1 MKIPFQTI
9 VTFSKKIHDNRVRKI
24 FFNFILSNTAFW
36 LLLSTPDCFLHSGVA
51 VWLGLVYQQASSFK
65 NNFSP
70 TCRPSWRNWTQLTN
84 RIWEIKTRKFR
95 ISGIGLIISLRLHLP
110 ALCCEACFV
119 KFGFKEEAIELL
131 IACYRSPLFKA
142 VSDTVLSLHNKLKEL
157 SVLCYL
163 IVLLPQ
169 SERVKA
175 SISALWYCNAK
186 QKCDRKEQQHR
197 GNS

>member
-9 VTFSKKIHDNRVRKI
+9 VTFSKKKHDNRVRKI

-36 LLLSTPDCFLHSGVA
+36 LLLSTPACFLHSVVA
-51 VWLGLVYQQASSFK
+51 GTVWLGLMYQQASSFK

-84 RIWEIKTRKFR
+84 RLWEIKTRKSKN
-95 ISGIGLIISLRLHLP
+95 SGDGSKIRLRLHLP
-110 ALCCEACFV
+110 GLCCEACFV

-142 VSDTVLSLHNKLKEL
+142 LSDTVLSLHNKLKEL
-157 SVLCYL
+157 SV
-163 IVLLPQ
+163 I
-169 SERVKA
+169 
-175 SISALWYCNAK
+175 WY
-186 QKCDRKEQQHR
+186 
-197 GNS
+197 